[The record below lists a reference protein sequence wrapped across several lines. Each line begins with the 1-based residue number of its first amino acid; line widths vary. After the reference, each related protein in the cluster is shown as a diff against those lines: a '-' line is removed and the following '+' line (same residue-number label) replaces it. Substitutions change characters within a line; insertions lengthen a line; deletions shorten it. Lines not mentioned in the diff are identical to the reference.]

1 MLTGSRAAM
10 TASTLRLLALAA
22 LVPLAGCLGP
32 AEFRGWA
39 EPEFKFAN
47 CSGAPSVAAC
57 HEQARA
63 LCPEGYQLAEER
75 SDPDIQRY
83 SIIVR
88 CGPPLTPAVEEPARR
103 VRTRRAAPP
112 AAMPPK

>member
-1 MLTGSRAAM
+1 M
-10 TASTLRLLALAA
+10 TASKLRLFALAA
-22 LVPLAGCLGP
+22 FIPLAGCLGP

-39 EPEFKFAN
+39 EPEYKFAD
-47 CSGAPSVAAC
+47 CTGAPSVAAC
-57 HEQARA
+57 HEKARA
-63 LCPEGYQLAEER
+63 ICHEGYQLAEER
-75 SDPDIQRY
+75 SDPEIRRY

-88 CGPPLTPAVEEPARR
+88 CGAAAPPVMEQPAPR